1 MNQRTGKS
9 HRAALG
15 DGMADMKLKLF
26 FRDCAAVLDENG
38 HGDAAFYFE
47 QIVEHIMSGKSLPN
61 DNKHEVARILGV

>member
-47 QIVEHIMSGKSLPN
+47 QVVDHLRDGGSLPK
-61 DNKHEVARILGV
+61 DKREAEKVLGL